1 MADTIEQLD
10 IKISASAER
19 STKAVSKLASVLQ
32 RLKSVAGGLSSTAS
46 SVGNGISRIANSF
59 KSSSKETEKLSAEL
73 DKVDK
78 KFQKLMDKQEKMEAL
93 GIKHDSRA
101 WKSLQYDMVKTGKE
115 WETLRDKLSASKQ
128 NNVSGIFKGLAVNL
142 GNAFKAP
149 LKGLQAFGKQ
159 LLRIGRYRA
168 IRALLQ
174 DMGKSF
180 EYLYTWSSAFGT
192 EYAGSMDRIATSTLY
207 LRNSIAAMAAPL
219 VQALAPAI
227 DFLIDKIVTLINWLN
242 HLFAILGGKA
252 TYTVAKKSATAWK
265 EAAKGAG
272 GAAAE
277 LKRTLLGFDEINR
290 LADESGGGGGGGGGL
305 DAADMFEE
313 RAVSSLFAGFS
324 DAIHKA
330 LENSLSRV
338 ALIVAG
344 AATAIGAILL
354 FSGHPLLGLGMMI
367 PGLSAAFTTVA
378 MNWDEMPDQVR
389 NTATK
394 IMSVLGGSLLALGA
408 ILAFATTHKAL
419 GIGLMISGAAT
430 LGSAVALNWNSIVEA
445 IAKVVRDIGWIVG
458 GALLAIGAVL
468 AFSGANIPW
477 GIGLMAAG
485 AASLA
490 TSVVLN
496 WQLIVEKIRGP
507 LGQIVEVI
515 GTAFLALGALLAF
528 TGANLPLG
536 IALMAAGAAGLA
548 VVVPL
553 RWDIIKAK
561 LQGPLGEIV
570 QLVSVAL
577 LAVGALLAF
586 SGVNIPL
593 GIAMMAAG
601 AISTVVV
608 TVLRWDILQEKLR
621 GTLGEI
627 VAIISVAFLALGAI
641 LAFSGANIPLG
652 IALMA
657 AGAIGIGVTAAA
669 WGTEFV
675 GKIADVVRTVVGII
689 AGASLFLGI
698 VMLLLHN
705 YPIGFAL
712 IAAGIVGLVASSSA
726 DWGNLRNIGL
736 QAHNEVA
743 AGWNSGGS
751 VVLDVVTKVTQ
762 VIETVQTYTD
772 TAGQMFSDPVGFMQ
786 ETDKN
791 TQQLGGVG
799 GVLGRIWDGMNGG
812 SGSSTSGS
820 SGVNTSS
827 GSGKRYDFTGGAGAG
842 GGKFNNLKIKA
853 LGGIFSGGAW
863 RNIPQFAGGGGLHG
877 SIFWAGENGPEIV
890 GHVGGRTEVLNK
902 SQLASAMYAAV
913 RSAMAPA
920 AANYADA
927 AMYLYNGGAAGK
939 GGNSTLEEGI
949 ETMESMLALLRQQ
962 NAEFVQA
969 LENFRVECDG
979 ETLGRAAIRGIN
991 TYQQRTG
998 KLAITL

>member
-159 LLRIGRYRA
+159 LMRIARYRA

-180 EYLYTWSSAFGT
+180 EYLYNYSKAFGT

-313 RAVSSLFAGFS
+313 KAVSSLWQGLGKAIENALQDTFS
-324 DAIHKA
+324 RIA
-330 LENSLSRV
+330 V
-338 ALIVAG
+338 IVAG
-344 AATAIGAILL
+344 AETALGAILL
-354 FSGHPLLGLGMMI
+354 FTGHPAAGIALLMSGLSLGTATIGLNWEDMPDQIRRVVTNIEGALGLG
-367 PGLSAAFTTVA
+367 AFA
-378 MNWDEMPDQVR
+378 
-389 NTATK
+389 
-394 IMSVLGGSLLALGA
+394 IGA
-408 ILAFATTHKAL
+408 ILAFATSHKALGIGLMIGGASALGSAVALNWGSLTDDIQSTIFKIEGILGVALLAIGAIIAFATPKKALGIALMISGAVNMAAAVALNWNELPDKVKSIIGIIEGALGAAKLTVGAILAFATPHKAL
-419 GIGLMISGAAT
+419 GIGLMISGVMSWAT
-430 LGSAVALNWNSIVEA
+430 AIGLNWNGIQEKLLPIITA
-445 IAKVVRDIGWIVG
+445 LEGHIAVATLMLGVLM
-458 GALLAIGAVL
+458 LLMQR
-468 AFSGANIPW
+468 W
-477 GIGLMAAG
+477 GLGLG
-485 AASLA
+485 L
-490 TSVVLN
+490 
-496 WQLIVEKIRGP
+496 
-507 LGQIVEVI
+507 
-515 GTAFLALGALLAF
+515 
-528 TGANLPLG
+528 
-536 IALMAAGAAGLA
+536 IALGAAGLA
-548 VVVPL
+548 ASSGVDFDAIGKKILP
-553 RWDIIKAK
+553 IIS
-561 LQGPLGEIV
+561 GI
-570 QLVSVAL
+570 VSVLSKAFL
-577 LAVGALLAF
+577 L
-586 SGVNIPL
+586 L
-593 GIAMMAAG
+593 GI
-601 AISTVVV
+601 
-608 TVLRWDILQEKLR
+608 
-621 GTLGEI
+621 
-627 VAIISVAFLALGAI
+627 LA
-641 LAFSGANIPLG
+641 
-652 IALMA
+652 
-657 AGAIGIGVTAAA
+657 
-669 WGTEFV
+669 
-675 GKIADVVRTVVGII
+675 II
-689 AGASLFLGI
+689 AGHWGIGLG
-698 VMLLLHN
+698 
-705 YPIGFAL
+705 L
-712 IAAGIVGLVASSSA
+712 IAAGVIGLVTTSSA
-726 DWGNLRNIGL
+726 NWSELRNVGL

-743 AGWNSGGS
+743 AGWDSGGS
-751 VVLDVVTKVTQ
+751 VVLDVVTRVTQ
-762 VIETVQTYTD
+762 VVQTYTD
-772 TAGQMFSDPVGFMQ
+772 TAGQMFSDPVGFLQ

-812 SGSSTSGS
+812 SGSSGS
-820 SGVNTSS
+820 STTGTSREFGGGSASAGSGIGRNTGNTTSS
-827 GSGKRYDFTGGAGAG
+827 ATSAIKTI
-842 GGKFNNLKIKA
+842 KKKA
-853 LGGIFSGGAW
+853 LGGIFSGGMW

-920 AANYADA
+920 AANYADT
-927 AMYLYNGGAAGK
+927 AMYLYSGGAAGK

-998 KLAITL
+998 RLAITL